1 MKLDVLLEKSGTT
14 TIVGGWRNGLLET
27 AVDPNRDVA
36 DRVSAI
42 DMLSLLPLPDMPAA
56 MEKLLQP
63 KEPPQVQVAAVR
75 ALGTEAAA
83 RMLDGWARYTAPVRR
98 EVLAACLSKP
108 GTMEGVV
115 ERLEKGEI
123 RAVELEP
130 QQRDLLLKHPSG
142 SVRDRV
148 KKALSSKNS
157 EERQA
162 LIDEM
167 FTKISTLKGDPIAG
181 EKVYMTTCSTCHRLN
196 GQGYDVGASLSS
208 VAGRE
213 KKALLTDILDPNR
226 AVAPQFQVYLVK
238 IPGAR
243 DPVSGIIA
251 AETPTSITLRRAN
264 AEETLVL
271 RRDILEI
278 KAWPA
283 SLMPEGV
290 ENSVNAQGFADL
302 LEFLQRG
309 QVK

>member
-1 MKLDVLLEKSGTT
+1 
-14 TIVGGWRNGLLET
+14 
-27 AVDPNRDVA
+27 
-36 DRVSAI
+36 
-42 DMLSLLPLPDMPAA
+42 
-56 MEKLLQP
+56 
-63 KEPPQVQVAAVR
+63 
-75 ALGTEAAA
+75 
-83 RMLDGWARYTAPVRR
+83 VRR
-98 EVLAACLSKP
+98 EVLSACLAKP

-123 RAVELEP
+123 RVVELEP
-130 QQRDLLLKHPSG
+130 HQKEALLKHPSG
-142 SVRDRV
+142 GVRERV
-148 KKALSSKNS
+148 KKALAAKSDRDQVI
-157 EERQA
+157 EEIWA
-162 LIDEM
+162 
-167 FTKISTLKGDPIAG
+167 KVATLKGDAIAG
-181 EKVYMTTCSTCHRLN
+181 EKVYMTSCSTCHRLH
-196 GQGYDVGASLSS
+196 GQGFDVGPSLSS

-264 AEETLVL
+264 AEETTVL

-278 KAWPA
+278 KAYTA

-290 ENSVNAQGFADL
+290 EANVSAQNFADL

-309 QVK
+309 ATK